1 MCASPAVVLATHG
14 FLEGHPATCYPA
26 PKFKG
31 ALPTGWSEAGVVVS
45 GNVVTSQGPGT
56 SLQFALKLVELMVSK
71 EKSDEI
77 AAQMLTARAA

>member
-1 MCASPAVVLATHG
+1 
-14 FLEGHPATCYPA
+14 
-26 PKFKG
+26 
-31 ALPTGWSEAGVVVS
+31 
-45 GNVVTSQGPGT
+45 VVTSQGPGT